1 MLGNT
6 WRPRV
11 NIDVSPE
18 TFRSFQKIPHGMKR
32 VILGIL
38 MDAIAKEL
46 ETDRAGF
53 LTKVLSREI
62 DIEELLGLQTLE
74 NGEEI

>member
-1 MLGNT
+1 
-6 WRPRV
+6 
-11 NIDVSPE
+11 
-18 TFRSFQKIPHGMKR
+18 MKR

-38 MDAIAKEL
+38 MDAIAREL